1 MFLVRV
7 FFSAMAEELAHR
19 LNVRKQ
25 KFAGVQSSKSAYAL
39 SADFVVFFFSH
50 FTKHTHTQSTQT
62 RQYIRNQT
70 VKKKKKKNVS
80 TMQIL

>member
-39 SADFVVFFFSH
+39 SADFVVFFFFSH
-50 FTKHTHTQSTQT
+50 FTKHTHTVNTDKAVHTQS
-62 RQYIRNQT
+62 NSEEEE
-70 VKKKKKKNVS
+70 KNVS